1 MLRAMRLFLLGQ
13 PLLVILLTMASA
25 AAQTAPNDSSG
36 VPDRVRGHPTA
47 AAEALYHRGVSEFQA
62 GRYESACRALAESYR
77 LEALPG
83 VLFTLATCE
92 ARAGRVASSAAH
104 FQDFLELVSRLPAE
118 QRALQHEREHVAR
131 AERAALL
138 ADVPTLTITLGGAVP
153 AQAVVHIDG
162 AVLGA
167 AGLGRALPVD
177 PGEHVLDVTL
187 ADGARSE
194 QRVVVQR
201 REKKRVTLALPA
213 PRVVE
218 VDAPP
223 PAPQPS
229 LLPWKVTAG
238 IVGGL
243 GLAAGITTGALAW
256 KQKGIV
262 EDNCDGNQCN
272 ATGKD
277 AADLGQTEALISTI
291 GYGVGLTGVAVL
303 VVLYLT
309 DRKGVSNA
317 AAPVGSGLVVTPQG
331 VALGGAF

>member
-1 MLRAMRLFLLGQ
+1 MLRAMRLFLFSQ

-25 AAQTAPNDSSG
+25 AAQTAPG
-36 VPDRVRGHPTA
+36 ETRGGPDRSRAHPTP

-62 GRYESACRALAESYR
+62 GRFESACRALAESYR

-104 FQDFLELVSRLPAE
+104 FQDFLGLVSRLPAE

-138 ADVPTLTITLGGAVP
+138 ADVPTLTITPGGALP
-153 AQAVVHIDG
+153 AEAVVRIDG
-162 AVLGA
+162 AALGA

-213 PRVVE
+213 PRAAPA
-218 VDAPP
+218 DASPV
-223 PAPQPS
+223 APQRP
-229 LLPWKVTAG
+229 LLPWLVTAG
-238 IVGGL
+238 VVGGL
-243 GLAAGITTGALAW
+243 GIATGVTTGALAW

-262 EDNCDGNQCN
+262 EDNCDGKLCS
-272 ATGKD
+272 AAGKD
-277 AADLGQTEALISTI
+277 AADLGQTQALISTI
-291 GYGVGLTGVAVL
+291 GYGIGLTGVAVF

-309 DRKGVSNA
+309 DKKRLSSA
-317 AAPVGSGLVVTPQG
+317 AAARPGLVVSPRGIT
-331 VALGGAF
+331 VGGAF